1 MAYLP
6 RFNETLT
13 HFLRTTPYVGK
24 TSKTDSP
31 QGAEGLTFTF
41 SRYQLGLL
49 LAVVFLLSPIC
60 RASDSPQGTVKGRV
74 VDASTMQPIIGA
86 SVGLV
91 GTTAGAS
98 TDEEGHY
105 RIQKVPVGTY
115 AVSFR
120 SLGYEPLT
128 ITDIVVKPGR
138 IVFVNAELRQS
149 TVAVDSIVV
158 SAGFFAQPEDA
169 PSSSVSFSGE
179 EIRRSPGTAG
189 DVSRILAGLPSI
201 AKVDDQMNALAVRG
215 GSPLE
220 NAFYLDNIEI
230 PNINHYPL
238 QGTTSGPIGL
248 LNVDFIK
255 SVDFSAGG
263 FPAAYGGRLSSVME
277 LTFRE
282 GNREEFDGQIGAH
295 FAGLEATVEGP
306 MAGRRGS
313 WMFSA
318 RRSYLD
324 LLVDAIGTGVA
335 PKYSDYQG
343 KAVYDL
349 SSRSQ
354 LTVLGVAG
362 VDYIEFEKDQS
373 IEDGF
378 SVYGIS
384 DGWEYAFGTNWR
396 YLWKSGFSNTSLGYL
411 ATKYGNSFYETKSDL
426 HLTEQNTTEAALQV
440 RNRNHYRSSESLSLD
455 FGFDLKQVFNDYYNR
470 ISEYTNFVGD
480 TTAPDT
486 VDIYEKAVFAG
497 GYVSATWRPVS
508 RLTTTFGLRY
518 DWSEAN
524 HNHYVSPRFSF
535 SWEFSNRTAL
545 TGATGVYRQ
554 FLQPSILVW
563 SDSFRQLRDPMA
575 VHYVLGARHLL
586 RSDTRLTVEVFYKEY
601 YHMPMDPDQ
610 PQLMLAD
617 EYGFARLYAPVKT
630 LVDNGRAYSAGV
642 ELTLQRK
649 LVSGLYGLVSGSYSR
664 SRYEGYDGVWRNR
677 LVDNKVLVSVEGGY
691 KPNERWDYSLRWV
704 FAGGRPYTPLD
715 EEASAAINRSVRDE
729 TLVNGERFPAYHS
742 LNLRVDRRFNWSGSN
757 LIVYLSVWN
766 AYNRENVSDYYWNE
780 IEQKQDVIHQWSML
794 PIVGM
799 EYEF

>member
-1 MAYLP
+1 MK
-6 RFNETLT
+6 F
-13 HFLRTTPYVGK
+13 
-24 TSKTDSP
+24 TS
-31 QGAEGLTFTF
+31 
-41 SRYQLGLL
+41 SRHQLGLL
-49 LAVVFLLSPIC
+49 LAVVLLLSPIC
-60 RASDSPQGTVKGRV
+60 LASQGPQGAIKGRV
-74 VDASTMQPIIGA
+74 VDASTLQPIIGA
-86 SVGLV
+86 SVVIV
-91 GTTAGAS
+91 GTTQGAS
-98 TDEEGHY
+98 TDDEGRY
-105 RIQKVPVGTY
+105 RIANVPIGTY

-120 SLGYEPLT
+120 SIGYEPLAQ
-128 ITDIVVKPGR
+128 TDIVVKPR
-138 IVFVNAELRQS
+138 RTVFVDGELKQS
-149 TVAVDSIVV
+149 TVAVDSITV
-158 SAGFFAQPEDA
+158 SAGFFSQPDDQ
-169 PSSSVSFSGE
+169 PSSSVSFSSE

-189 DVSRILAGLPSI
+189 DVSRILATLPSI
-201 AKVDDQMNALAVRG
+201 AKVDDQLNALAVRG

-248 LNVDFIK
+248 INVDFIK

-263 FPAAYGGRLSSVME
+263 FPAAYGGKLSSVME

-282 GNREEFDGQIGAH
+282 GNREQFDGQIGAH

-306 MAGRRGS
+306 MARSRGS

-343 KAVYDL
+343 KVVYDL

-354 LTVLGVAG
+354 LTFLGVAG

-378 SVYGIS
+378 SVYGVS

-396 YLWKSGFSNTSLGYL
+396 YLWGNGFSNTSVGYL

-440 RNRNHYRSSESLSLD
+440 RNRNHYRFDESLSMD
-455 FGFDLKQVFNDYYNR
+455 FGLDVKQVFNDYNNR

-486 VDIYEKAVFAG
+486 VDIYEKAVFTGAHASMT
-497 GYVSATWRPVS
+497 YRPTT
-508 RLTTTFGLRY
+508 RLTTTLGLRF

-524 HNHYVSPRFSF
+524 HNQYISPRFSV
-535 SWEFSNRTAL
+535 SYEFNDRTAL
-545 TGATGVYRQ
+545 TGAAGIYRQ
-554 FLQPSILVW
+554 FLQPNILVW
-563 SDSFRQLRDPMA
+563 DEVFRELRDPMA

-586 RSDTRLTVEVFYKEY
+586 RSDTRLTVEAYYKEY

-617 EYGFARLYAPVKT
+617 EYGLARLYAPVET
-630 LVDNGRAYSAGV
+630 LVDNGKAYSAGV

-649 LVSGLYGLVSGSYSR
+649 LVSGVYGLVSGSYSR
-664 SRYEGYDGVWRNR
+664 SRYEGYDGVWRDR
-677 LVDNKVLVSVEGGY
+677 LVDNKVLMSIEGGY
-691 KPNERWDYSLRWV
+691 KPNEHWNYSLRWV

-715 EEASAAINRSVRDE
+715 QEASAAINRSVRDE
-729 TLVNGERFPAYHS
+729 ALVNAERFPAYHS

-757 LIVYLSVWN
+757 LIVYLSIWN

-780 IEQKQDVIHQWSML
+780 IEQKQDVIHQWSAL
-794 PIVGM
+794 PIIGM